1 VAGATHLPD
10 RRYLPHRLARA
21 VVRRLYSPAT
31 RSVVLRRDLD
41 RPLTPPPAKTPI
53 TVRPAT
59 AADRAR
65 VSALLCELTGYDRS
79 TRERF
84 LELGIGTC
92 YVAVNQEGEIC
103 YTQWLVGAED
113 NDLLA
118 SYTHLPTLDRHEALL
133 ENAFTPKAFRG
144 QGIMAAAMAQIA
156 GCAVALGARWTLT
169 VVREDN
175 LPSIKGCIKAG
186 FEPYMLKLDGW
197 RLLRHEIRYAELPA
211 DYAVPGLPG
220 PGPSYADPGLL
231 GPGPGDAEPGLPGP
245 ATQAH
250 R

>member
-1 VAGATHLPD
+1 VVGAHLIPD
-10 RRYLPHRLARA
+10 GRYMPHRLAGA
-21 VVRRLYSPAT
+21 VGRRLYSPAS

-41 RPLTPPPAKTPI
+41 RPLASPQARTPI
-53 TVRPAT
+53 TVRPVT

-65 VSALLCELTGYDRS
+65 VSALLSELSGYERS

-92 YVAVNQEGEIC
+92 YVAVNEDAAIC
-103 YTQWLVGAED
+103 YLQWLVAPEH

-118 SYTHLPTLDRHEALL
+118 SHTNLPTLHDHEALL
-133 ENAFTPKAFRG
+133 ENAFTPVAYRG

-156 GCAVALGARWTLT
+156 TRGIELGARWALT

-175 LPSIKGCIKAG
+175 LPSLKGCVRAG

-197 RLLRHEIRYAELPA
+197 RLLRHEIRYTRLPPA
-211 DYAVPGLPG
+211 YAVPGL
-220 PGPSYADPGLL
+220 
-231 GPGPGDAEPGLPGP
+231 
-245 ATQAH
+245 
-250 R
+250 

>member
-1 VAGATHLPD
+1 VVGALRIPD
-10 RRYLPHRLARA
+10 RSYLLPHRLAGA
-21 VVRRLYSPAT
+21 VGRRLYSPAS

-41 RPLTPPPAKTPI
+41 RPLAPPPARTQI

-59 AADRAR
+59 AADRTR
-65 VSALLCELTGYDRS
+65 VSALVAELSGYDRS

-92 YVAVNQEGEIC
+92 YVAVNGDAEVC
-103 YTQWLVGAED
+103 YAQWLVGPEQ

-118 SYTHLPTLDRHEALL
+118 SHTNLPTLHDHEALL
-133 ENAFTPKAFRG
+133 ENAFTPIAYRG

-156 GCAVALGARWTLT
+156 ARGVELGARWTLT

-197 RLLRHEIRYAELPA
+197 RLLRHDIRYTALPP
-211 DYAVPGLPG
+211 DYAVPGL
-220 PGPSYADPGLL
+220 
-231 GPGPGDAEPGLPGP
+231 
-245 ATQAH
+245 
-250 R
+250 